1 MKHTVLSMIYTLY
14 MYKGGHKNEV
24 KYSTDILAI
33 ASYLLQCS
41 EECAQMLIGHWA
53 HLLRPSSDSDEHSWA
68 CKVS

>member
-1 MKHTVLSMIYTLY
+1 MRSNILLIYL
-14 MYKGGHKNEV
+14 
-24 KYSTDILAI
+24 LAI